1 MWVAGNLAQT
11 FTIIASA
18 FSIFQDRKKRM
29 IISMIRDDQ
38 EVFFF
43 SAVIGRKILIIFF
56 SKLLNSNTIIMG
68 HFYVYKSRLQ

>member
-29 IISMIRDDQ
+29 IISIIRDDQ

-43 SAVIGRKILIIFF
+43 
-56 SKLLNSNTIIMG
+56 
-68 HFYVYKSRLQ
+68 LQLFVEKY

>member
-1 MWVAGNLAQT
+1 MHRKEGEDLLHPIFYLAKKMWVAGNLAQT

-29 IISMIRDDQ
+29 ILSIIRDDQ

-43 SAVIGRKILIIFF
+43 LQ
-56 SKLLNSNTIIMG
+56 LLVEK
-68 HFYVYKSRLQ
+68 Y